1 MEVMAVAAE
10 AVVEAVEAAVDMAA
24 EIDIR
29 KSAKNRHYFKTS
41 LHR

>member
-1 MEVMAVAAE
+1 MEVMAVAAEATE

-29 KSAKNRHYFKTS
+29 KSAKK
-41 LHR
+41 